1 MFESVQHPVTPHLS
15 GSTALSYGLW
25 RCKSCAAVCEAADG
39 ELALTC
45 PRCAATITQ
54 RKPDSVS
61 RCWAFLAAAGALYIP
76 ANLLAV
82 TQTSSIFASQTDTIL
97 SGIVYLWL
105 EGSWPLAV
113 LVFVASI
120 VVPLFK
126 LLGLSYLLVSVHR
139 RSRRNARRRTVLYRA
154 LELIGRWSMLDVYVI
169 TWLAA
174 LVHIQTLANITPGPG
189 AIAFGAVVVLTML
202 ATQSFDPRLIWDA
215 IDAPRQHA
223 VPQGHHLEIAGQP

>member
-1 MFESVQHPVTPHLS
+1 M
-15 GSTALSYGLW
+15 
-25 RCKSCAAVCEAADG
+25 
-39 ELALTC
+39 
-45 PRCAATITQ
+45 
-54 RKPDSVS
+54 
-61 RCWAFLAAAGALYIP
+61 YIP

-82 TQTSSIFASQTDTIL
+82 TQTSSIFESQSDTIL
-97 SGIVYLWL
+97 SGIVYLWMD
-105 EGSWPLAV
+105 GSWLLAM

-126 LLGLSYLLVSVHR
+126 LLGLSYLLISVHR
-139 RSRRNARRRTVLYRA
+139 RSRRHARRRTELYRA

-189 AIAFGAVVVLTML
+189 AMAFGAVVVLTML

-215 IDAPRQHA
+215 IDAPRQSST
-223 VPQGHHLEIAGQP
+223 PPGHHLEPEGQS